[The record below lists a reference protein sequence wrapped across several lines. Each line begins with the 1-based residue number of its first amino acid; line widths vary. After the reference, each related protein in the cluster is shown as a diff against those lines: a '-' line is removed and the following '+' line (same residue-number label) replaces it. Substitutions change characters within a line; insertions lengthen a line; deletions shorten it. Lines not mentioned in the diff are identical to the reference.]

1 MDDARPFQALFER
14 IIPNLG
20 PPDAD
25 GWAVGDCPYCGDKQ
39 SLRANVITG
48 RWTCVPAPPMPAQGP
63 SAIASPR
70 APRREEPNPWSD

>member
-48 RWTCVPAPPMPAQGP
+48 RWTCVPAPPMPRSRAKRHREP
-63 SAIASPR
+63 ASAAAAARDKS
-70 APRREEPNPWSD
+70 